1 MLAPQ
6 KSNAENMMAKLK
18 AAGYDAFITT
28 KSGTAAGTA
37 KKSAAEIAKEVY
49 NGTCSDS
56 RWSLWGNGTDR
67 VNRLKQAGYDPSEV
81 QSEVNKLF

>member
-1 MLAPQ
+1 M
-6 KSNAENMMAKLK
+6 
-18 AAGYDAFITT
+18 
-28 KSGTAAGTA
+28 
-37 KKSAAEIAKEVY
+37 AEIAKEIY

-56 RWSLWGNGTDR
+56 RWSSWGNGADR

>member
-1 MLAPQ
+1 MDIIFMTDSSCDL
-6 KSNAENMMAKLK
+6 S
-18 AAGYDAFITT
+18 
-28 KSGTAAGTA
+28 
-37 KKSAAEIAKEVY
+37 AEIAKEIY

-56 RWSLWGNGTDR
+56 RWSSWGNGTDR